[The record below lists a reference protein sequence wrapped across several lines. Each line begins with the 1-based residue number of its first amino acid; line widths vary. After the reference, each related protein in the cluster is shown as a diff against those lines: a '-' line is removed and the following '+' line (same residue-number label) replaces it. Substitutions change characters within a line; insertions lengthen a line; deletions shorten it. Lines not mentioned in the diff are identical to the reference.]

1 MDRLYCAL
9 SQALEELLTIEDL
22 RFADAFCNFVAKLEH
37 SFRQEEAWLEEMQ
50 CPSVLMHLE
59 EHARALSALHHL
71 HSRIMAGGIAEG
83 REVVRHVLPHW
94 LALHMANMDFAMTQ
108 LPDQAGTNNKLGS
121 LQRENQAPLPRIKI
135 DIE

>member
-22 RFADAFCNFVAKLEH
+22 RFAEAFCNFVAKLEYA
-37 SFRQEEAWLEEMQ
+37 FRQEEVWLEEMQ
-50 CPSVLMHLE
+50 CPSVLTHLE

-83 REVVRHVLPHW
+83 REAVRNVLPQW
-94 LALHMANMDFAMTQ
+94 LACHMANIDFAMTQ
-108 LPDQAGTNNKLGS
+108 SLDQAGTNDEPSS
-121 LQRENQAPLPRIKI
+121 LLMEESGFIALHQDK
-135 DIE
+135 